1 MSQYSPVVGLTT
13 MIRTG
18 LVSVLSRPDPQID
31 RKEIKAGVGMRS
43 ELLLPEVLKDGNI
56 SRTTEK
62 DTNILGWVRTTRGNI
77 ATIA

>member
-1 MSQYSPVVGLTT
+1 MSQYLPLVGLTT

-43 ELLLPEVLKDGNI
+43 ELRLPDVLKDVNI
-56 SRTTEK
+56 SRTPEK
-62 DTNILGWVRTTRGNI
+62 IPTSWDG
-77 ATIA
+77 

>member
-1 MSQYSPVVGLTT
+1 MSQYSPLVVLTT

-18 LVSVLSRPDPQID
+18 LVSVLSHPDPQID
-31 RKEIKAGVGMRS
+31 GKEIKPGVGMRS
-43 ELLLPEVLKDGNI
+43 ELMLPEVLKDGNI